1 MPPIIKVTGA
11 VLERKGS
18 IMIAKRKDGSHLAGM
33 WEFPGGKVEIGES
46 PEECLRRELKEEF
59 AILVNVGAHL
69 GSNVYHYD
77 HLSVELFVYR
87 VYWESGDIRVRVH
100 DSVAW
105 VPVQRLTEY
114 RFSPADVYFVDQLT
128 TGRINFL

>member
-18 IMIAKRKDGSHLAGM
+18 IMIAKRKADSHLAGM
-33 WEFPGGKVEIGES
+33 WEFPGGKVETGES
-46 PEECLRRELKEEF
+46 PEECLRRELEEEF

-69 GSNVYHYD
+69 GTRVYHYD
-77 HLSVELFVYR
+77 HLSVELLVYR

-100 DSVAW
+100 DSIAW

-128 TGRINFL
+128 AGRIKVL